1 MLLLLKMMR
10 IPVSFR
16 RTIGRFV
23 TETVAVKAFDSSTTP
38 AAATATGAT
47 IFYHRTVSLEM
58 ANFPAL
64 FTRFSLRIKRM
75 RQNARAEEKN

>member
-23 TETVAVKAFDSSTTP
+23 TETVAVETFYSSTT
-38 AAATATGAT
+38 AAAAGAT

-75 RQNARAEEKN
+75 RQNARAEEIN